1 MDERM
6 KDDLSMSDMD
16 NTSVVMANV
25 IAHTPPR
32 LWITSH
38 GCVSQERFGKN
49 GIQKQVHVV
58 VKNLMFVVQV
68 EANVDITKANLEAKL
83 LYDFNH
89 EKDPQV
95 EVSFVKNEPLDY
107 KVNLRPDAVNKA
119 ALELKIKVLTSQ
131 HEDMLFRVKLLG
143 VDPATGILFDTVT
156 QPVKVISKLIQ
167 LKKKG
172 SPTVTTPSPT
182 KKRSSS
188 TDSVSSSLARIE
200 EQLAFLMDKISP
212 GHNQESL
219 ATLSNVVVSAT
230 NDGSDEEVAVG
241 KTVTHEMNLQP
252 SLEDDEEKEDQFE
265 LRFKQFVTSFLGLD
279 PQQRHRKIGDIFNNP
294 SYSQHLDEFLSA
306 FDSPTRKKLKTKDD
320 K

>member
-6 KDDLSMSDMD
+6 KEDLSMSDMD
-16 NTSVVMANV
+16 NASVVMANV

-32 LWITSH
+32 LWITSQ

-143 VDPATGILFDTVT
+143 VDPATGILFDAVT

-200 EQLAFLMDKISP
+200 EQLAFLMDKIAP

-306 FDSPTRKKLKTKDD
+306 FDSPTRKKTKNQR
-320 K
+320 